1 MILSDLLLTI
11 NTNQKGDTLMIG
23 GVPSYNQTRD
33 FFSKFKNNRR
43 TGTAFTLPDDTRSNM
58 TLEQYKQ
65 YIDDRI
71 SRMGSFGR
79 LFIDISEEG
88 YQAMKDDPEY
98 EKAVLDKIQAEIN
111 AMENAGKG
119 AGEVVHIGA
128 DEEQSWIERKLEAER
143 TKTDKVDE
151 DWWDRRMEL
160 MLENIRLNA
169 AIRDKRAMEQKEI
182 SQELIFAERLN
193 SAERQEKIL
202 KGDDPAEADIDKNSI
217 YAKASMAAYLTG
229 LLFRNAHII

>member
-1 MILSDLLLTI
+1 
-11 NTNQKGDTLMIG
+11 MIG

-43 TGTAFTLPDDTRSNM
+43 TGTAFTLPDDARSNM
-58 TLEQYKQ
+58 TLEQYKK

-71 SRMGSFGR
+71 SRMGSFGS

-88 YQAMKDDPEY
+88 YQAMKDDPDY
-98 EKAVLDKIQAEIN
+98 EKAVLNKIQAEID

-128 DEEQSWIERKLEAER
+128 SEEQSWIERKLEAVR
-143 TKTDKVDE
+143 TEMDKTDE
-151 DWWDRRMEL
+151 DWWKRRMEL

-169 AIRDKRAMEQKEI
+169 VIRDKRTKEQKDI
-182 SQELIFAERLN
+182 TTELVFAERLN

-202 KGDDPAEADIDKNSI
+202 KGDDPAEADFDKNSI
-217 YAKASMAAYLTG
+217 YAKASIAAYLTG
-229 LLFRNAHII
+229 LLLRDAHII